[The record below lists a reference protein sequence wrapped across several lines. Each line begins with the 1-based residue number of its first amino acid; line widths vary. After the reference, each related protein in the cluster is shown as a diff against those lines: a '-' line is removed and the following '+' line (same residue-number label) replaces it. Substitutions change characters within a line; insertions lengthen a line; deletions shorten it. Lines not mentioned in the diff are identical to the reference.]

1 MAQQDLLGSDKLNV
15 AYQKINENFDELYA
29 GAGGG
34 GGGAT
39 DLADLTDVDLTL
51 PIGNNEALVYD
62 NVANKWEN
70 QAIPRDLEALSDVD
84 LTTPTTNQLLKY
96 NGTQFVN
103 AKANIG
109 ELGDVAITG
118 TPVNGSILVYNNT
131 LTTPAWQNQPNTSVL
146 KVNYRQDEVQRYEF
160 AQMEVF

>member
-1 MAQQDLLGSDKLNV
+1 MSQETLFGTDKLNE
-15 AYQKINENFDELYA
+15 AYGKINRNFGELYA

-39 DLADLTDVDLTL
+39 NLNELTDVT
-51 PIGNNEALVYD
+51 ITSVANNQALVYN
-62 NVANKWEN
+62 NVSNQWEN

-84 LTTPTTNQLLKY
+84 LTSPTTNQLLKY

-109 ELGDVAITG
+109 ELGDVVITG
-118 TPVNGSILVYNNT
+118 TPVNGSILVYNT
-131 LTTPAWQNQPNTSVL
+131 ALSTPVWENQPNTNVL